1 MKILHYTLGLPLY
14 RSGGLTKYSHDLMV
28 EQVKQQDD
36 IYLLF
41 PGRIGIGNTK
51 IKYYTNY
58 KHIKVYEIVNP
69 LPVPLLKGVSR
80 PAEFM
85 KKCDKTIFVNFLDS
99 INVNIVHIHT
109 FMGLYE
115 EFLEACKELNIKIV
129 YTTHDYYGLCTKVNF
144 TDHKGEICNKRNLD
158 KCIRCNYYGYRIS
171 TIKILQSPIYR
182 FLKNKEIVNKIKN
195 LISYIKKIKTSYK
208 ASDNSERLSIGSIDR
223 IKYERLIHYYE
234 SMYSYIDKFLFNS
247 TVAKDVYN
255 EYLNVE
261 GEIISITH
269 NEIKD
274 NRVKKYYGNKELKLT
289 YLGPNKEYKGFNLL
303 VDVMKSLKVEGYNDI
318 VLNAYG
324 DNDYPY
330 DLPDNI
336 RINGRYSYNQLK
348 NIFDKTDLL
357 IVPSI
362 WHETFGFIT
371 LEALSY
377 GVPVLVTNNVG
388 SKDIISRNGI
398 NKGIIVSASKD
409 EIKDKIIQVFY
420 NKNILTDL
428 NDSILNDSFY
438 GLMEEHYRQ
447 INSVYLDILHH

>member
-1 MKILHYTLGLPLY
+1 MKILHYTLGLPPY